1 LFNVLRDQLFI
12 YITFPSD
19 LQRFG
24 RTVPAAQMRVCQHS
38 QVGFNQRRF
47 TCRSTLEMSGWAEL
61 FDESSSRNYY
71 FHAETNEVSWDK
83 PDGFGDEPLAP
94 ATLPAGWAEVY
105 DEGSQK
111 FYYVN
116 NSTGE
121 TTWER
126 PEAASSDV
134 AGISDGNPVS
144 SDWVEV
150 TDDSGA
156 VYYYNSSTNETSWEK
171 PASMSAATGNA
182 AVQSEWVEQVDP
194 SSNMT
199 YYVNTVTGATQWDS
213 PFVSTTPQGN
223 CRTHSSCT
231 SRL

>member
-1 LFNVLRDQLFI
+1 MFCASNCLFTKHFPLIYSVFAAPLRRH
-12 YITFPSD
+12 
-19 LQRFG
+19 RFACAS
-24 RTVPAAQMRVCQHS
+24 TA
-38 QVGFNQRRF
+38 
-47 TCRSTLEMSGWAEL
+47 RSASTNDASRAVQQLEMSGWAEL

-111 FYYVN
+111 LYYVN

-194 SSNMT
+194 SSNTT